1 MRQQSNKWNL
11 QQLLIYFKIPAA
23 CSQFGEKC
31 IQEYWLYNSVW
42 TELIGYLLGSMQY
55 TLIEYVEVSM
65 LIYNFAY
72 SLKERQ
78 LDIPRQQIILY
89 FLLTRATEMPVS
101 LFLAIFWM
109 LVKVT
114 PLHYVLSI
122 P

>member
-1 MRQQSNKWNL
+1 
-11 QQLLIYFKIPAA
+11 
-23 CSQFGEKC
+23 
-31 IQEYWLYNSVW
+31 
-42 TELIGYLLGSMQY
+42 MQY

-101 LFLAIFWM
+101 LFLAIF
-109 LVKVT
+109 
-114 PLHYVLSI
+114 
-122 P
+122 